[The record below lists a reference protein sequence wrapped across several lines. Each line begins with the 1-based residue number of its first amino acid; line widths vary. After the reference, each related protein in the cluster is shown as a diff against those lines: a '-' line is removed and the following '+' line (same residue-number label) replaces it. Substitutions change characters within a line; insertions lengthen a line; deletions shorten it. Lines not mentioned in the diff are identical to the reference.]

1 MATLSSESI
10 QTFQKKLADRGHQ
23 LYRPMPWRENTDPYW
38 VLISEV
44 MLQQTQV
51 DRVIVKFEEF
61 IQAFPTV
68 ASLADASFAEV
79 LSHWSGLGYNRRALW
94 LHESVQVLVRE
105 HNGEVPSDAGTLT
118 ALKGI
123 GPNTASAICVYAFAQ
138 PHVFIE
144 TNVRAV
150 FIHEFFQD
158 RDDVHDDEIRE
169 LVNQTLDREDPRAWY
184 WAVMDYGTFLKKS
197 VVNPARRSAHHS
209 VQSRFEGSRRQIRG
223 QVLKSLLHE
232 QVVTA
237 GMISTAYDKD
247 VAEIESILGEME
259 RDGLLVRDQSG
270 SEYRLRS

>member
-138 PHVFIE
+138 PHVLYMSFFRIE
-144 TNVRAV
+144 MTCMMMRFASLS
-150 FIHEFFQD
+150 
-158 RDDVHDDEIRE
+158 IRRSI
-169 LVNQTLDREDPRAWY
+169 V
-184 WAVMDYGTFLKKS
+184 KI
-197 VVNPARRSAHHS
+197 PAR
-209 VQSRFEGSRRQIRG
+209 GI
-223 QVLKSLLHE
+223 
-232 QVVTA
+232 
-237 GMISTAYDKD
+237 
-247 VAEIESILGEME
+247 
-259 RDGLLVRDQSG
+259 GL
-270 SEYRLRS
+270 